1 MALWSLRFFRSVSD
15 LTPSRVRY
23 VNVGVESDAAR
34 VAAHN
39 MLNEEQTVEISR
51 VLHRHGLEIPAE
63 LEIEAP
69 RPFPRPKSSA
79 R

>member
-15 LTPSRVRY
+15 LAPSRVRY
-23 VNVGVESDAAR
+23 VDVGAEWDAAR

-39 MLNEEQTVEISR
+39 MLDEEQTVEISR
-51 VLHRHGLEIPAE
+51 VLHRHGLEIPADLE
-63 LEIEAP
+63 LEAP
-69 RPFPRPKSSA
+69 RLIPRPKNSA

>member
-1 MALWSLRFFRSVSD
+1 MALWSLRFFRSASD

-23 VNVGVESDAAR
+23 VETGAEADAAR
-34 VAAHN
+34 VAAN
-39 MLNEEQTVEISR
+39 DMLDEEQTVEISR

-63 LEIEAP
+63 LRLEGP
-69 RPFPRPKSSA
+69 RLFPRPKSSA